1 MLTSADTM
9 NTVKE
14 FQEQDL
20 TENIDYKVLKQQ
32 VRHLSRLIDR
42 QDTFIRKLQLLYERL
57 DAVKNYEEFTDLLI
71 NNSSLLS
78 EIFSLEN
85 AQRKQP
91 QLNQLAPSIDWSK
104 YGLHNINDYIIE
116 DDELISLQNNELL

>member
-1 MLTSADTM
+1 MLTSADTV

>member
-1 MLTSADTM
+1 MLTSADTV

-57 DAVKNYEEFTDLLI
+57 DVVKNYEEFTDLLI

>member
-1 MLTSADTM
+1 MLTSADTV

-20 TENIDYKVLKQQ
+20 TESIDYKVLKQQ

-91 QLNQLAPSIDWSK
+91 QLNQLAPSIDWSM

>member
-1 MLTSADTM
+1 MLTSADTV

-71 NNSSLLS
+71 NNTSLLS